1 MRRVVLRWKIAS
13 LKGAKELSRVLEVAE
28 RVEVLGHLAVS
39 DQGVTQ
45 LAEIK
50 LREGHSLDEISDLDS
65 FEVLT
70 RHEEDED
77 GVLVSL
83 LCKHPLAIS
92 AIEMSNIHIQPP
104 YGIDAERG
112 MELRISGLSK
122 SIRRFLAL
130 LRMVLPPDNIKVQS
144 IRGEESNGWS
154 EALTKRQKEV
164 VAHAVRRGYYDLES
178 NVSLRE
184 MAGELGMARSTL
196 GEHLQRA
203 ESEIMR
209 MVAED
214 LD

>member
-1 MRRVVLRWKIAS
+1 M
-13 LKGAKELSRVLEVAE
+13 
-28 RVEVLGHLAVS
+28 
-39 DQGVTQ
+39 
-45 LAEIK
+45 
-50 LREGHSLDEISDLDS
+50 REGHSVDEISNLDS
-65 FEVLT
+65 FEVLEE
-70 RHEEDED
+70 HEEDED
-77 GVLVSL
+77 GILVSL

-164 VAHAVRRGYYDLES
+164 VAHAIRRGYYNPES
-178 NVSLRE
+178 NISLRE
-184 MAGELGMARSTL
+184 LAGELGMARSTL

-214 LD
+214 LN